1 MPGSSTSSG
10 GRLLRMRPV
19 KLFRESGVKDIFSVD
34 PGLFLQAE
42 PLPIDQIQEGAAPAS
57 GVQQLVHLICLL
69 AVNQDRRGV
78 CGLVPSSSSPLGQPG
93 GFSRDTWKV
102 GEMH

>member
-42 PLPIDQIQEGAAPAS
+42 PLPIDQILEGAAPAS

-69 AVNQDRRGV
+69 AINQDRQGGLRSGSLLQLSSRTTRGF
-78 CGLVPSSSSPLGQPG
+78 QQ
-93 GFSRDTWKV
+93 
-102 GEMH
+102 